1 MKKYLLVGI
10 VILIVILVLLAL
22 YFKPFAGEQKISALV
37 YESTYGYRIEMER
50 QQDGILFTYD
60 PMDGKGTV
68 SQVRGEECYDIAM
81 ALLKETGLSEATASS
96 KNIADKDADK
106 LTIKYEG
113 GEKRVLARSESDDAF
128 RSVRSCLMEFSGFHR
143 DAQPLIL
150 EKEPE

>member
-22 YFKPFAGEQKISALV
+22 YFKPFSGEQKISSLV
-37 YESTYGYRIEMER
+37 YESTYGYRLEMER
-50 QQDGILFTYD
+50 QQGGILFTYD
-60 PMDGKGTV
+60 PMDGEETV
-68 SQVRGEECYDIAM
+68 SLLRGEECYDIAM
-81 ALLKETGLSEATASS
+81 ALLKETGLSAASASS
-96 KNIADKDADK
+96 QNTADKDADK
-106 LTIKYEG
+106 LTIRYEG
-113 GEKRVLARSESDDAF
+113 GKKRVVVRSESDDAF